1 MHQYL
6 GAYVGHGTPIPVWFN
21 EGVAMY
27 FEGIQAS
34 PKTKK
39 LDYRLIDNRKL
50 GMVQRA
56 LQTRSALALQSLV
69 NASHEEFHD
78 KKKESLH
85 YTQSLAFIYF
95 LMQAKGGKPVFQFAE
110 ELKKTKD
117 IDLANEKLFGKERK
131 NLKSMESQWKTY
143 TLQVKLN
150 AEPKA

>member
-1 MHQYL
+1 
-6 GAYVGHGTPIPVWFN
+6 
-21 EGVAMY
+21 
-27 FEGIQAS
+27 
-34 PKTKK
+34 
-39 LDYRLIDNRKL
+39 
-50 GMVQRA
+50 MVQRA